1 MYLEYGWLA
10 KLELNKHLNKNSA
23 DLSPVNGL
31 PVLVPPCAAGA
42 KPKIRSFELDLPNP
56 VTGLPQ

>member
-31 PVLVPPCAAGA
+31 PVLFPPWAAGA
-42 KPKIRSFELDLPNP
+42 KPRINISAFSSPKPG
-56 VTGLPQ
+56 TGLPQ

>member
-1 MYLEYGWLA
+1 MVYAFKSNCYIDIFNFKPSPMCLEYGWLA

-31 PVLVPPCAAGA
+31 PVLFPP
-42 KPKIRSFELDLPNP
+42 
-56 VTGLPQ
+56 